1 MGYILTYFIILTFAI
16 TLTILLKKRIEEVIP
31 ISIVEIVFVIYI
43 FGLFDK
49 LKMAINVVLILSVI
63 QLVIIL
69 IIILKKE
76 KEVIHRFLTPG
87 LFVYSLLFG
96 TSVLIHKDRIF
107 ENYDE
112 FNHWGVIVKNMFLYH
127 TFGTGEQSV
136 VIFNEYPPFTA
147 IFQYLF
153 LMIQK
158 VYREDTIIIAQN
170 ILYFSVV
177 IPMTKN
183 INWNKSLSKLL
194 LILPII
200 IFLPIAFYENF
211 YVDILVDG
219 IIGIMFAYVMFCAFE
234 REDTKFKYLKIFVG
248 EVMLIL
254 TKTSSIALAIFSIFV
269 ILIEKLVVYKKDKQK
284 AKQEVKALLIV
295 FILMMAIVSMWYI
308 KVNQAQKR
316 WDFGQIVETDFE
328 KEDMSSQ
335 IKNSFIR
342 RIFFEEEIT
351 LRKFTVFSVILLLI
365 CLQISCIKN
374 RKDKQFLY
382 YSIGMLVS
390 VPIWIAGLL
399 FMYLTIFD
407 LEEAISLNCFERYVS
422 TILLADVY
430 FQMFILTQTQNKNWK
445 QQTIIIVFILV
456 ALLPIKNLQEKYLD
470 GKNYKVMSQM
480 NRMIYT
486 QLRNYQNKLKPTDKL
501 LYIVGTKSNLEYLTL
516 MNNYEIMPLKI
527 KKSIKSNFYD
537 VNSFKNIAKDYTH
550 IFIYQIEREEKDKIK
565 EAFENNEVQTDTLYK
580 VENEENQITLKMER

>member
-550 IFIYQIEREEKDKIK
+550 IFIYQIEIEEKDKIK
-565 EAFENNEVQTDTLYK
+565 EAFENNEVQTDILYK
-580 VENEENQITLKMER
+580 VENKNDQITLKLER

>member
-295 FILMMAIVSMWYI
+295 FILMMTIVSMWYI

-550 IFIYQIEREEKDKIK
+550 IFIYQIEIEEKDKIK
-565 EAFENNEVQTDTLYK
+565 EAFENNEVQTDILYK
-580 VENEENQITLKMER
+580 VENKNDQITLKLER